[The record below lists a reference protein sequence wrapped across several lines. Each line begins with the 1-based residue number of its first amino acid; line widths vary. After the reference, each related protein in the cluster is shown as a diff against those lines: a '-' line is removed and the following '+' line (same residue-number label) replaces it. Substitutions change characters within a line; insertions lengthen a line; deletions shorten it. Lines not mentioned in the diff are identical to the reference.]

1 MTNSKTIQRV
11 IIAVV
16 GLVLTFTY
24 QSVQAEDVLTGKASF
39 YGNKFHGRK
48 TSSGER
54 YHRDSLTC
62 AHKTLPF
69 GTLLKVRNLKNGR
82 EVVVKVTDRGPFVK
96 GRIVDLSLAAAR
108 ELDMLSSGVINV
120 EATFVK
126 RVTPTKKG
134 ERTPKFR
141 LIQPQKAQL
150 KAPNMALSHPSHLT
164 PKQQGIKIN
173 YQPGQWTVFNGQP
186 TAMVKMPKA
195 KKNNK

>member
-1 MTNSKTIQRV
+1 MTNNKTFQRV

-16 GLVLTFTY
+16 GLVLTFTFH
-24 QSVQAEDVLTGKASF
+24 SAQAEEVLTGKASF

-48 TSSGER
+48 TSSGAL

-69 GTLLKVRNLKNGR
+69 GTLLRVRNVKNGR

-108 ELDMLSSGVINV
+108 ELDMLSSGVANV

-126 RVTPTKKG
+126 RVTPRKKG
-134 ERTPKFR
+134 EHTPKFR

-150 KAPNMALSHPSHLT
+150 KAPNMALSLPAHQLPKPS
-164 PKQQGIKIN
+164 GIKVT

-186 TAMVKMPKA
+186 TAMVKIPS
-195 KKNNK
+195 KKNK

>member
-96 GRIVDLSLAAAR
+96 GRIVDLSMAAAR
-108 ELDMLSSGVINV
+108 QLDMLSSGVANV

-134 ERTPKFR
+134 EHTPKFR
-141 LIQPQKAQL
+141 LIQPQKAQI
-150 KAPNMALSHPSHLT
+150 KAPNMALSLPAHQL
-164 PKQQGIKIN
+164 PKQQGMNIN
-173 YQPGQWTVFNGQP
+173 YQPGQWTIFNGQP
-186 TAMVKMPKA
+186 TAMVKMPS
-195 KKNNK
+195 KKNK

>member
-1 MTNSKTIQRV
+1 MTKTNKFQRV

-16 GLVLTFTY
+16 SLVLTFTF
-24 QSVQAEDVLTGKASF
+24 QSVQADEVLTGKASF

-48 TSSGER
+48 TSSGVP

-96 GRIVDLSLAAAR
+96 GRIVDLSQAAAR
-108 ELDMLSSGVINV
+108 ELDMLSSGVANV

-134 ERTPKFR
+134 ENTPKFR
-141 LIQPQKAQL
+141 LIQPQQAQL

-164 PKQQGIKIN
+164 PKQPGININ

-186 TAMVKMPKA
+186 TAMVKMPK
-195 KKNNK
+195 KNK